1 MTVSSETDL
10 KVGFA
15 LGIDG
20 SFSIVIWNGRGY
32 IKWKYEC
39 LNKKTQKNWNR

>member
-1 MTVSSETDL
+1 MTVSSGTDL

-32 IKWKYEC
+32 IKWNSCGGQE
-39 LNKKTQKNWNR
+39 NDI